1 MSLKLTSKYQVYI
14 NIKFH
19 NFLYYTYFIQ
29 VLNIFHTLIV
39 NVDINI
45 LIENNLFLFQIFYF
59 KILNYNLI

>member
-1 MSLKLTSKYQVYI
+1 MSLKLTSKYKVY
-14 NIKFH
+14 IKFH

-45 LIENNLFLFQIFYF
+45 LIENNLFLFQYF
-59 KILNYNLI
+59 ILKY